1 MGKGVVGPVLS
12 PVKGLRGGLV
22 LSNRGGEPPFYRL
35 YIFNLDFFLENI
47 YKSRNFKVGLV

>member
-1 MGKGVVGPVLS
+1 MGPVLS